1 MAERR
6 PPGFN
11 VDIGFYDSAEVLSIP
26 RKLRAA
32 AIGVWTLCGSYSA
45 NKLSD
50 GAVPAEKLK
59 EFGCTPA
66 IRAALMSTTPE
77 PLWVEGP
84 HPGAIQFTRWTK
96 WQRTCAEVK
105 AYREAEAERKRNAR
119 NAKRNA
125 TTSRNGETSARTSEG
140 HPPDVRPESRDPK
153 TETETET
160 KNSGYVPESATEPN
174 GRDAIAATPGADLVR
189 AIIPAEHPDAVK
201 TALRLRASELINR
214 GTPTETVAAAL
225 RLWLTK
231 PNLGPNTLPALVSE
245 VIKTAN
251 GHARAAPVN
260 GLTAGEAKVVGW
272 AQLGEPNPDERKAIR
287 G

>member
-174 GRDAIAATPGADLVR
+174 GRDAAAATPGAELVR
-189 AIIPAEHPDAVK
+189 RTIPAELPAPVRTMLRISASTLIREGTPPDVVEQ
-201 TALRLRASELINR
+201 ALRDW
-214 GTPTETVAAAL
+214 AAK
-225 RLWLTK
+225 TGV
-231 PNLGPNTLPALVSE
+231 GPGILPSLAAD
-245 VIKTAN
+245 VIKRRN
-251 GHARAAPVN
+251 GHARAAPTSKVR
-260 GLTAGEAKVVGW
+260 GLAEL
-272 AQLGEPNPDERKAIR
+272 AQAQRAREQQTTQQELQ
-287 G
+287 